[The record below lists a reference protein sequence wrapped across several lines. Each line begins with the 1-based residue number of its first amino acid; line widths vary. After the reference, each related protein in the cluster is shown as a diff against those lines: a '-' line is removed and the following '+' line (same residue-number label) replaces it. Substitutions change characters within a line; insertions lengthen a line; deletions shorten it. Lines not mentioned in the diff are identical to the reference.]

1 MFPTLGACRIYR
13 NLSDLARL
21 YVGARLNALGRPVSV
36 ILAERSRYHDPERVH
51 EAILEVVPAAHVAT
65 IAGASHHMLPL
76 QPAPHVD
83 NAIVAALGV

>member
-1 MFPTLGACRIYR
+1 M
-13 NLSDLARL
+13 
-21 YVGARLNALGRPVSV
+21 NALGRPVSV